1 MRRSPDQLAASLDRK
16 LAPVYFITGDEPLQ
30 RMECADAV
38 RAAARAHAYDERV
51 VLDSSTGIDW
61 QALRFEADSLSLFA
75 SKRIIEIRLHEPK
88 VGADGG
94 EALRDYCA
102 RPGEETLLLISAPK
116 FDSRSQSAEW
126 YKALDRLGEV
136 VHVWPIKSEDM
147 PRWLSR
153 RMQQR
158 GLKATPEAVQLI
170 ADRVEG
176 NLLAAVQ
183 DIEKLMLL
191 TDGTSI
197 EPETILAVVGDSA
210 RFDLFTLADTAL
222 AGDAARA
229 VRMLRGLRDE
239 AAEPV
244 LICWSL
250 ARELRAACILAG
262 GGRPEQI
269 MVPPVASPPYRIFPA
284 REAPMKSA
292 VRRLGRE
299 RLQALL
305 LQAARVDRVAKGQA
319 AGDVW
324 DELTALVLA
333 VAGKSLGE
341 NVWTH

>member
-1 MRRSPDQLAASLDRK
+1 MRRSPDQLAASLERK
-16 LAPVYFITGDEPLQ
+16 LARVYFITGDEPLQ

-38 RAAARAHAYDERV
+38 RAAARAQAFDERV

-94 EALRDYCA
+94 EALRDYCSN
-102 RPGEETLLLISAPK
+102 PGDDTLLLISAPK
-116 FDSRSQSAEW
+116 FDNRSQNAEW
-126 YKALDRLGEV
+126 YKALDRVGEV
-136 VHVWPIKSEDM
+136 VQVWPIKTKDM
-147 PRWLSR
+147 PRWISK

-158 GLKATPEAVQLI
+158 GLKAAPEAVQLI

-183 DIEKLMLL
+183 DIEKLALL
-191 TDGTSI
+191 MDGEDI
-197 EPETILAVVGDSA
+197 DVETIVGVVGDSA

-229 VRMLRGLRDE
+229 VRILRGLRDE

-250 ARELRAACILAG
+250 ARELRAASILAG
-262 GGRPEQI
+262 GGRPEQV
-269 MVPPVASPPYRIFPA
+269 MVPPVASPPYRMFPT
-284 REAPMKSA
+284 REAPMKA
-292 VRRLGRE
+292 AARRLGHA
-299 RLQALL
+299 RLQSLL
-305 LQAARVDRVAKGQA
+305 LQATRTDRVAKGQA
-319 AGDVW
+319 AGEVW
-324 DELTALVLA
+324 DELTSLVLA
-333 VAGKSLGE
+333 MAGKPLGE
-341 NVWTH
+341 SVWTH